1 MQACVFYFIFYP
13 GIKSLIIFGGVALLY
28 GITLLNFNHG
38 MFFTQ
43 RRKGNLR
50 SKVVTTHF
58 FAPLPLGVKPTFISE
73 NPISLKNAKRKN
85 KETKPSF
92 FAPLLLGVKPFS
104 ISQNSTH
111 PVMDFYPL
119 W

>member
-1 MQACVFYFIFYP
+1 
-13 GIKSLIIFGGVALLY
+13 
-28 GITLLNFNHG
+28 

-85 KETKPSF
+85 QETKFCF
-92 FAPLLLGVKPFS
+92 FAPLHLGVKPFS

-119 W
+119 LRFHFYDTQLNRAAHYWLTIHYHQSHYHDQLLYRRLR